1 MFLEEREEKM
11 GKSKKESKF
20 DDCLYFTISRLFRI
34 ANKYAEDAFSELEIC
49 PTHGYLMILLDEQ
62 REGLSV
68 SEIADKL
75 AIAPSTVT
83 RFVDKLVDK
92 GLVEREKEGKKS
104 YTRITKKGIEE
115 MGIIFE
121 ACQRINNK
129 IIRKINNLTY
139 LKSICKDMSQLAD
152 YLEEGEKFEI
162 DFSI

>member
-1 MFLEEREEKM
+1 M
-11 GKSKKESKF
+11 SKCRKESKF

-34 ANKYAEDAFSELEIC
+34 ANKYAEDAFSDLEIC

-68 SEIADKL
+68 REIADKL

-83 RFVDKLVDK
+83 RFVDKLTEK

-104 YTRITKKGIEE
+104 YTKITKKGIAE
-115 MGIIFE
+115 MDSVFQ
-121 ACQRINNK
+121 AWQKINDK
-129 IIRKINNLTY
+129 FIRKISNLPY
-139 LKSICKDMSQLAD
+139 LKGISKDMGQLAD

-162 DFSI
+162 DFTI